1 MSKVTN
7 EQLRAK
13 YVDALIEW
21 LKARDEEVLQV
32 ASNEIAIPT
41 VDTNGDDQYVVFTI
55 KVPVGDRDGN
65 IYDAYERAQEYTMK
79 VAAKKEKATKAAE
92 LKAAKIA
99 RDKAE
104 REAKAAAKAKAKA
117 KQ

>member
-1 MSKVTN
+1 MSKVSN

-13 YVDALIEW
+13 YVSALVEW
-21 LKARDEEVLQV
+21 LKAQDEEVLQV

-41 VDTNGDDQYVVFTI
+41 VDANGEDQYIVFTI
-55 KVPVGDRDGN
+55 KVPTGDRDGN
-65 IYDAYERAQEYTMK
+65 VYDAYERAQEYTMK
-79 VAAKKEKATKAAE
+79 VAAKKKKAERAAE

-117 KQ
+117 NA

>member
-1 MSKVTN
+1 MSKVMN
-7 EQLRAK
+7 DKLRTK
-13 YVDALIEW
+13 YTEKLVEW
-21 LKARDEEVLQV
+21 LKAADEDVLQV
-32 ASNEIAIPT
+32 GSNEIAIPT
-41 VDTNGDDQYVVFTI
+41 IDEEGYDQYVVFTI
-55 KVPVGDRDGN
+55 KVPTGDRDGN

-79 VAAKKEKATKAAE
+79 VAAKKEKAARAAE

-117 KQ
+117 NA